1 MMTSSIVLIFFQNNC
16 VKISLGIMLESKM
29 NNKAMEKGKNELLH
43 PYFIFRT
50 DYLDGNRFGNFSAL

>member
-1 MMTSSIVLIFFQNNC
+1 MSS
-16 VKISLGIMLESKM
+16 GIMLESKM
-29 NNKAMEKGKNELLH
+29 IHKAIEEGGNELLY